1 MIYVNNFGHPRKI
14 HPVLVMMM
22 KMRLRINVEA
32 KPVKYS
38 AAQIW
43 LVDQVERIKFGK
55 ITNLLIKLKFL
66 QNR

>member
-32 KPVKYS
+32 KLVKYS

-66 QNR
+66 QNK

>member
-22 KMRLRINVEA
+22 KMRLRVNVEA
-32 KPVKYS
+32 KLIKYS

-43 LVDQVERIKFGK
+43 LVDQVERIKLVK
-55 ITNLLIKLKFL
+55 
-66 QNR
+66 

>member
-32 KPVKYS
+32 KPVNT
-38 AAQIW
+38 QQ
-43 LVDQVERIKFGK
+43 LRFG
-55 ITNLLIKLKFL
+55 
-66 QNR
+66 